1 MSDIPKSQELF
12 ARAVEYLPGGNSRN
26 TVFMRPHPP
35 YVESGQGAYIR
46 DFDGN
51 RILDCNNNYTSLIL
65 GHCDF
70 DVMESVSTVLARGW
84 AYGLPTEYEIEL
96 AQTLSKRF
104 NVDWLWRFVNS
115 GTEATMLAIRIARA
129 YTGRNLVLKFVGAY
143 HGSYEGTQDYGVPG
157 VSKGSGQEVLSIQM
171 NDLQALDEIFTIK
184 GADIACVILDLMP
197 NRAGLSPADSEF
209 VSHIRQYA
217 TKNGSLLILDEVMSF
232 RLGYGGFHESYKVR
246 PDLITLGKIVGGG
259 FPAGAVGGSSK
270 FMNIVSPGEQGIL
283 SWGGTFNA
291 NPISMAAGVSTL
303 DKFDMASVESLNN
316 TGNRLRQ
323 NLSEIG
329 VRVSGYGSLL
339 RIFSPKIEETWW
351 MFYASGLL
359 IGTNGLMALS
369 TAMNED
375 DIEKIYRTIYELR
388 DHLLEVNE

>member
-1 MSDIPKSQELF
+1 MYDIPKSQELF

-35 YVESGQGAYIR
+35 YVESGQGAYIK

-65 GHCDF
+65 GHCDS
-70 DVMESVSTVLARGW
+70 DVMESVSTVLAKGW
-84 AYGLPTEYEIEL
+84 AYGLPTDYEITL
-96 AQTLSKRF
+96 AQTLSMRF

-129 YTGRNLVLKFVGAY
+129 YTSRNLVLKFAGAY
-143 HGSYEGTQDYGVPG
+143 HGSYEGTLDYGVPG
-157 VSKGSGQEVLSIQM
+157 VSKGSGQEVLTIQM
-171 NDLQALDEIFTIK
+171 NDLQALDDIFAMK

-197 NRAGLSPADSEF
+197 NRAGLSPANPEF
-209 VSHIRQYA
+209 VSQIRKYA
-217 TKNGSLLILDEVMSF
+217 SKNGSLLILDEVMSF
-232 RLGYGGFHESYKVR
+232 RLGYGGFHKSYNVT

-259 FPAGAVGGSSK
+259 FPAGAVGGSNK
-270 FMNIVSPGEQGIL
+270 FMNVVSPGEQGMFT
-283 SWGGTFNA
+283 WGGTFNA

-303 DKFDMASVESLNN
+303 DKFDLASIESLNN
-316 TGNRLRQ
+316 AGNRLRQ
-323 NLSEIG
+323 NLSEAG

-351 MFYASGLL
+351 KFYESGLL

-369 TAMNED
+369 TAMNEE
-375 DIEKIYRTIYELR
+375 DIERIYRTIYGLR
-388 DHLLEVNE
+388 GHLLEVD

>member
-1 MSDIPKSQELF
+1 
-12 ARAVEYLPGGNSRN
+12 
-26 TVFMRPHPP
+26 
-35 YVESGQGAYIR
+35 
-46 DFDGN
+46 
-51 RILDCNNNYTSLIL
+51 
-65 GHCDF
+65 
-70 DVMESVSTVLARGW
+70 
-84 AYGLPTEYEIEL
+84 
-96 AQTLSKRF
+96 
-104 NVDWLWRFVNS
+104 
-115 GTEATMLAIRIARA
+115 
-129 YTGRNLVLKFVGAY
+129 
-143 HGSYEGTQDYGVPG
+143 
-157 VSKGSGQEVLSIQM
+157 
-171 NDLQALDEIFTIK
+171 
-184 GADIACVILDLMP
+184 
-197 NRAGLSPADSEF
+197 
-209 VSHIRQYA
+209 
-217 TKNGSLLILDEVMSF
+217 
-232 RLGYGGFHESYKVR
+232 VR

>member
-1 MSDIPKSQELF
+1 MYDIPKSQELF

-35 YVESGQGAYIR
+35 YVESGQGAYIN

-70 DVMESVSTVLARGW
+70 GVMESVSTVLAKGW
-84 AYGLPTEYEIEL
+84 AYGLPTEYEIAL

-115 GTEATMLAIRIARA
+115 GTEATMLAIRISRA

-157 VSKGSGQEVLSIQM
+157 VSKGSGQEVLAIQM
-171 NDLQALDEIFTIK
+171 NDHQALDDIFAMK

-197 NRAGLSPADSEF
+197 NRAGLNPANAEF
-209 VSHIRQYA
+209 VSQIRKYA
-217 TKNGSLLILDEVMSF
+217 SKNGSLLILDEVMSF
-232 RLGYGGFHESYKVR
+232 RLGYGGFHKSYNVT

-283 SWGGTFNA
+283 AWGGTFNA

-303 DKFDMASVESLNN
+303 DKFDVASIESLNN
-316 TGNRLRQ
+316 AGNTLRQ
-323 NLSEIG
+323 NLSEAG

-339 RIFSPKIEETWW
+339 RIFPPKIEETWW
-351 MFYASGLL
+351 KLYESGLL

-369 TAMNED
+369 TAMNEE
-375 DIEKIYRTIYELR
+375 DIERIYRTIYGLR
-388 DHLLEVNE
+388 GHLLEVD